1 MDFVFKTEWMNAIS
15 KLKPEQQAEAYSAI
29 RTIVEEQSIPEGL
42 SFEVDF
48 LLTAIYS
55 QIVDGMDIPS
65 KRGAPKGN
73 RNAAKKQIENNSETI
88 EKQIEN
94 NSETIEKQK
103 KQIEN
108 NSETIEKQ
116 IENNSETIEKQK
128 KQIENNSEAIEKQIK
143 TNKTIEKQIKTN
155 KTIEKQKKQ
164 IKTNKTIGLNCFS
177 EKEETPSSPTPPTTP
192 EEKAPEEKE
201 NYDYVVAKEREK
213 PTSPTATEIIPVSEI
228 EDVLLG
234 EEMWVE
240 AMCYKY
246 NLPRD
251 RLAVQIHTIKRG
263 WIERGQDYKTIQD
276 AKKHADSILNIRRA
290 NGELAQPPAWNEFL
304 YDLMAPHIDALGYND
319 EIFAAFGRHYMQDVG
334 NGKPFFVGI
343 PRFEEEI
350 FERMKNFKESYK
362 PPEYEQ
368 PVQSGSGSQ
377 SA

>member
-15 KLKPEQQAEAYSAI
+15 KLNPEQQAEAYSAI
-29 RTIVEEQSIPEGL
+29 RTIVEEQSMPDGL

-88 EKQIEN
+88 EKQI
-94 NSETIEKQK
+94 
-103 KQIEN
+103 
-108 NSETIEKQ
+108 
-116 IENNSETIEKQK
+116 
-128 KQIENNSEAIEKQIK
+128 
-143 TNKTIEKQIKTN
+143 KQIKTN

-164 IKTNKTIGLNCFS
+164 IKTNKTIDLNCFS

-192 EEKAPEEKE
+192 EEKVLEEKE

-228 EDVLLG
+228 EDVLMG
-234 EEMWVE
+234 EDMWVE

-276 AKKHADSILNIRRA
+276 AKRHADSLLNIRRA

-304 YDLMAPHIDALGYND
+304 YDLMAPHIDALGYD
-319 EIFAAFGRHYMQDVG
+319 DDIFTAFGRHYMQDVG
-334 NGKPFFVGI
+334 NGKPFFIGI

-350 FERMKNFKESYK
+350 YERMKNFKESYK
-362 PPEYEQ
+362 PPENEQ

>member
-29 RTIVEEQSIPEGL
+29 RTIVEEQSMPEGL

-73 RNAAKKQIENNSETI
+73 RNAVK
-88 EKQIEN
+88 KQIEN

-103 KQIEN
+103 KQI
-108 NSETIEKQ
+108 
-116 IENNSETIEKQK
+116 
-128 KQIENNSEAIEKQIK
+128 K
-143 TNKTIEKQIKTN
+143 TNKTID
-155 KTIEKQKKQ
+155 
-164 IKTNKTIGLNCFS
+164 LNCFS
-177 EKEETPSSPTPPTTP
+177 EKEETPSSPTPPTTQ

-228 EDVLLG
+228 EDILMG

-276 AKKHADSILNIRRA
+276 AKRHADSLLNIRRA

-334 NGKPFFVGI
+334 NGKPFFIGI

>member
-1 MDFVFKTEWMNAIS
+1 MDFGFKTEWMNAIS

-29 RTIVEEQSIPEGL
+29 RTIVEEQSMPEGL

-88 EKQIEN
+88 EKQ
-94 NSETIEKQK
+94 
-103 KQIEN
+103 
-108 NSETIEKQ
+108 
-116 IENNSETIEKQK
+116 
-128 KQIENNSEAIEKQIK
+128 
-143 TNKTIEKQIKTN
+143 
-155 KTIEKQKKQ
+155 KKQ
-164 IKTNKTIGLNCFS
+164 IKTNKTIDLNCFS
-177 EKEETPSSPTPPTTP
+177 EKEETPSPPTPPTTP
-192 EEKAPEEKE
+192 EEKVPEEKE

-228 EDVLLG
+228 EDVLMG

-251 RLAVQIHTIKRG
+251 RLAVQLHTIKRG
-263 WIERGQDYKTIQD
+263 WIERGQDFKTLQD
-276 AKKHADSILNIRRA
+276 AKKHADSLLNIRRA
-290 NGELAQPPAWNEFL
+290 NGELARPPAWNEFL
-304 YDLMAPHIDALGYND
+304 YDLMAPHIAALGYDD
-319 EIFAAFGRHYMQDVG
+319 EIFTAFGRHYMQDVG
-334 NGKPFFVGI
+334 NGKPFFIGI
-343 PRFEEEI
+343 PRFEEDI
-350 FERMKNFKESYK
+350 YERMKNFKETYK

-368 PVQSGSGSQ
+368 PMQPGSGSQ

>member
-1 MDFVFKTEWMNAIS
+1 MNAIS

-29 RTIVEEQSIPEGL
+29 RTIVEEQSMPEGL

-88 EKQIEN
+88 EKQ
-94 NSETIEKQK
+94 
-103 KQIEN
+103 
-108 NSETIEKQ
+108 
-116 IENNSETIEKQK
+116 
-128 KQIENNSEAIEKQIK
+128 
-143 TNKTIEKQIKTN
+143 
-155 KTIEKQKKQ
+155 KKQ
-164 IKTNKTIGLNCFS
+164 IKTNKTIDLNCFS

-192 EEKAPEEKE
+192 EEKVPEEKE
-201 NYDYVVAKEREK
+201 NYDVVVAKEREK

-228 EDVLLG
+228 EDVLMG
-234 EEMWVE
+234 EEIWVE
-240 AMCYKY
+240 AMSYKY

-251 RLAVQIHTIKRG
+251 RLAVQLHTIKRG

-276 AKKHADSILNIRRA
+276 AKRHADSLLNIRRA
-290 NGELAQPPAWNEFL
+290 NGELTQPPAWNEFL
-304 YDLMAPHIDALGYND
+304 YDLMAPHIAALGYND

-334 NGKPFFVGI
+334 NGKPFFLGI
-343 PRFEEEI
+343 PRFEEDI
-350 FERMKNFKESYK
+350 YERMKNFKETYK

>member
-15 KLKPEQQAEAYSAI
+15 KLQPEQQAEAYSAI
-29 RTIVEEQSIPEGL
+29 RTIVEEQSMPEGL

-73 RNAAKKQIENNSETI
+73 RNAAKKQI
-88 EKQIEN
+88 
-94 NSETIEKQK
+94 
-103 KQIEN
+103 
-108 NSETIEKQ
+108 
-116 IENNSETIEKQK
+116 
-128 KQIENNSEAIEKQIK
+128 
-143 TNKTIEKQIKTN
+143 

-164 IKTNKTIGLNCFS
+164 IKTNKTIDLNCFS

-228 EDVLLG
+228 EDVLMG
-234 EEMWVE
+234 EDMWVE

-276 AKKHADSILNIRRA
+276 AKKHADSLLNIRRA

-304 YDLMAPHIDALGYND
+304 YDLMAPHIAALGYDD
-319 EIFAAFGRHYMQDVG
+319 EIFTAFGRHYMQDVG
-334 NGKPFFVGI
+334 NGKPFFIGI

-350 FERMKNFKESYK
+350 SERMKNFKETYK

-368 PVQSGSGSQ
+368 PMQSGSGSQ

>member
-29 RTIVEEQSIPEGL
+29 RTIVEEQSMPDGL

-73 RNAAKKQIENNSETI
+73 RNAAKKQIENNSKTI
-88 EKQIEN
+88 EKQI
-94 NSETIEKQK
+94 
-103 KQIEN
+103 
-108 NSETIEKQ
+108 
-116 IENNSETIEKQK
+116 
-128 KQIENNSEAIEKQIK
+128 KQIK
-143 TNKTIEKQIKTN
+143 TNKTID
-155 KTIEKQKKQ
+155 
-164 IKTNKTIGLNCFS
+164 LNCFS

-192 EEKAPEEKE
+192 EEKILEEKE

-228 EDVLLG
+228 EDVLMG
-234 EEMWVE
+234 EDMWVE

-276 AKKHADSILNIRRA
+276 AKRHADSLLNIRRA

-304 YDLMAPHIDALGYND
+304 YDLMAPHIDDLGYDD

-334 NGKPFFVGI
+334 NGKPFFIGI

-362 PPEYEQ
+362 PPENEQ

>member
-1 MDFVFKTEWMNAIS
+1 MNAIS

-29 RTIVEEQSIPEGL
+29 RTIVEEQSMPDGL

-88 EKQIEN
+88 EKQ
-94 NSETIEKQK
+94 
-103 KQIEN
+103 
-108 NSETIEKQ
+108 
-116 IENNSETIEKQK
+116 
-128 KQIENNSEAIEKQIK
+128 
-143 TNKTIEKQIKTN
+143 
-155 KTIEKQKKQ
+155 KKQ
-164 IKTNKTIGLNCFS
+164 IKTNKTIDLNCFS
-177 EKEETPSSPTPPTTP
+177 EKEETPSPPTPPTTP

-228 EDVLLG
+228 EDVLMG
-234 EEMWVE
+234 EEIWVE

-276 AKKHADSILNIRRA
+276 AKKHADSLLNIRRA

-334 NGKPFFVGI
+334 NGKPFFIGI

>member
-29 RTIVEEQSIPEGL
+29 RTIVEEQSMPEGL

-73 RNAAKKQIENNSETI
+73 RNAVKKQIENNSE
-88 EKQIEN
+88 
-94 NSETIEKQK
+94 
-103 KQIEN
+103 
-108 NSETIEKQ
+108 
-116 IENNSETIEKQK
+116 
-128 KQIENNSEAIEKQIK
+128 
-143 TNKTIEKQIKTN
+143 TIEKQIKTN

-164 IKTNKTIGLNCFS
+164 IKTNKTIDLNCFS
-177 EKEETPSSPTPPTTP
+177 EKEETPSPPTPPTTQ
-192 EEKAPEEKE
+192 EEKVPEEKE
-201 NYDYVVAKEREK
+201 NYDYVVVKEREK

-228 EDVLLG
+228 EDVLMG
-234 EEMWVE
+234 EDMWVE

-276 AKKHADSILNIRRA
+276 AKKHADSLLNIRRA
-290 NGELAQPPAWNEFL
+290 NGELARPPAWNEFL
-304 YDLMAPHIDALGYND
+304 YDLMAPHIDALGYDD
-319 EIFAAFGRHYMQDVG
+319 EIFTAFGRHYMQDVG
-334 NGKPFFVGI
+334 NGKPFFIGI

-362 PPEYEQ
+362 PPENEQ
-368 PVQSGSGSQ
+368 PMQPGSGSQ

>member
-29 RTIVEEQSIPEGL
+29 RTIVEEQSMPDGL

-88 EKQIEN
+88 EKQ
-94 NSETIEKQK
+94 
-103 KQIEN
+103 
-108 NSETIEKQ
+108 
-116 IENNSETIEKQK
+116 
-128 KQIENNSEAIEKQIK
+128 
-143 TNKTIEKQIKTN
+143 
-155 KTIEKQKKQ
+155 KKQ
-164 IKTNKTIGLNCFS
+164 IKTNKTIDLNCFS

-192 EEKAPEEKE
+192 EEKALEEKE

-228 EDVLLG
+228 EDVLMG
-234 EEMWVE
+234 EDMWVE

-276 AKKHADSILNIRRA
+276 AKRHADSLLNIRRA

-304 YDLMAPHIDALGYND
+304 YDLMAPHIDDLGYDD
-319 EIFAAFGRHYMQDVG
+319 EIFTAFGRHYMQDVG
-334 NGKPFFVGI
+334 NGKPFFIGI

-350 FERMKNFKESYK
+350 YERMKNFKESYK

-377 SA
+377 ST

>member
-1 MDFVFKTEWMNAIS
+1 MNAIS

-29 RTIVEEQSIPEGL
+29 RTIVEEQSMPEGL

-73 RNAAKKQIENNSETI
+73 RNAVK
-88 EKQIEN
+88 KQIEN

-103 KQIEN
+103 KQI
-108 NSETIEKQ
+108 
-116 IENNSETIEKQK
+116 
-128 KQIENNSEAIEKQIK
+128 K
-143 TNKTIEKQIKTN
+143 TNKTID
-155 KTIEKQKKQ
+155 
-164 IKTNKTIGLNCFS
+164 LNCFP
-177 EKEETPSSPTPPTTP
+177 EKEETPSPPTPPTTP
-192 EEKAPEEKE
+192 EEKVPEEKE

-228 EDVLLG
+228 EDVLMG

-276 AKKHADSILNIRRA
+276 AKKHADSLLNIRRA

-304 YDLMAPHIDALGYND
+304 YGLMAPHIDALGYDD
-319 EIFAAFGRHYMQDVG
+319 EIFTAFGRHYMQDVG
-334 NGKPFFVGI
+334 NGKPFFIGI

-350 FERMKNFKESYK
+350 FERMKNFKETYK
-362 PPEYEQ
+362 PPENEQ

>member
-1 MDFVFKTEWMNAIS
+1 MNAIS

-29 RTIVEEQSIPEGL
+29 RTIVEEQSMPEGL

-88 EKQIEN
+88 EKQ
-94 NSETIEKQK
+94 
-103 KQIEN
+103 
-108 NSETIEKQ
+108 
-116 IENNSETIEKQK
+116 
-128 KQIENNSEAIEKQIK
+128 
-143 TNKTIEKQIKTN
+143 
-155 KTIEKQKKQ
+155 KKQ
-164 IKTNKTIGLNCFS
+164 IKTNKTIDLNCFS
-177 EKEETPSSPTPPTTP
+177 EKEETPSPPTPPTTP
-192 EEKAPEEKE
+192 EEKVPEEKE

-228 EDVLLG
+228 EDVLMG
-234 EEMWVE
+234 EDMWVE

-251 RLAVQIHTIKRG
+251 RLAVQLHTIKRG
-263 WIERGQDYKTIQD
+263 WIERGQDFKTLQD
-276 AKKHADSILNIRRA
+276 AKKHADSLLNIRRA

-304 YDLMAPHIDALGYND
+304 YDLMAPHIDALGYDD
-319 EIFAAFGRHYMQDVG
+319 EIFTAFGRHYMQDVG
-334 NGKPFFVGI
+334 NGKPFFIGI
-343 PRFEEEI
+343 PRFEEDI
-350 FERMKNFKESYK
+350 YERMKNFKETYK

-368 PVQSGSGSQ
+368 PMQSGSGSQ
-377 SA
+377 SAWCLRHQQR

>member
-29 RTIVEEQSIPEGL
+29 RTIVEEQSMPDGL

-88 EKQIEN
+88 EKQ
-94 NSETIEKQK
+94 
-103 KQIEN
+103 
-108 NSETIEKQ
+108 
-116 IENNSETIEKQK
+116 
-128 KQIENNSEAIEKQIK
+128 
-143 TNKTIEKQIKTN
+143 
-155 KTIEKQKKQ
+155 KKQ
-164 IKTNKTIGLNCFS
+164 IKTNKTIDLNCFS

-192 EEKAPEEKE
+192 EEKALEEKE
-201 NYDYVVAKEREK
+201 IYDYVVAKEREK

-228 EDVLLG
+228 EDVLMG
-234 EEMWVE
+234 EDMWVE

-276 AKKHADSILNIRRA
+276 AKKHADSLLNIRRA

-304 YDLMAPHIDALGYND
+304 YDLMAPHIDALGYDD
-319 EIFAAFGRHYMQDVG
+319 EIFTAFGRHYMQDVG
-334 NGKPFFVGI
+334 NGKPFFIGI

>member
-29 RTIVEEQSIPEGL
+29 RTIVEEQSMPEGL

-88 EKQIEN
+88 EKQ
-94 NSETIEKQK
+94 
-103 KQIEN
+103 
-108 NSETIEKQ
+108 
-116 IENNSETIEKQK
+116 
-128 KQIENNSEAIEKQIK
+128 
-143 TNKTIEKQIKTN
+143 
-155 KTIEKQKKQ
+155 KKQ
-164 IKTNKTIGLNCFS
+164 IKTNKTIDLNCFS

-192 EEKAPEEKE
+192 EEKVLEEKE

-228 EDVLLG
+228 EDVLMG
-234 EEMWVE
+234 EDMWVE

-276 AKKHADSILNIRRA
+276 AKKHADSLLNIRRA

-304 YDLMAPHIDALGYND
+304 YDLMAPHIDDLGYDD

-334 NGKPFFVGI
+334 NGKPFFIGI

-350 FERMKNFKESYK
+350 YERMKNFKESYK

>member
-29 RTIVEEQSIPEGL
+29 RTIVEEQSMPDGL

-48 LLTAIYS
+48 LLTAIYN

-88 EKQIEN
+88 EKQ
-94 NSETIEKQK
+94 
-103 KQIEN
+103 
-108 NSETIEKQ
+108 
-116 IENNSETIEKQK
+116 
-128 KQIENNSEAIEKQIK
+128 
-143 TNKTIEKQIKTN
+143 
-155 KTIEKQKKQ
+155 KKQ
-164 IKTNKTIGLNCFS
+164 IKTNKTIDLNCFS

-228 EDVLLG
+228 EDVLMG
-234 EEMWVE
+234 EDMWVE

-276 AKKHADSILNIRRA
+276 AKKHADSLLNIRRA

-304 YDLMAPHIDALGYND
+304 YDLMAPHIDALGYDD
-319 EIFAAFGRHYMQDVG
+319 EIFTAFGRHYMQDVG
-334 NGKPFFVGI
+334 NGKPFFIGI

-350 FERMKNFKESYK
+350 YERMKNFKESYK

>member
-1 MDFVFKTEWMNAIS
+1 MDFVFKTEWMDAIS

-29 RTIVEEQSIPEGL
+29 RTIVEEQSMPDGL

-88 EKQIEN
+88 EKQ
-94 NSETIEKQK
+94 
-103 KQIEN
+103 
-108 NSETIEKQ
+108 
-116 IENNSETIEKQK
+116 
-128 KQIENNSEAIEKQIK
+128 
-143 TNKTIEKQIKTN
+143 
-155 KTIEKQKKQ
+155 KKQ
-164 IKTNKTIGLNCFS
+164 IKTNKTIDLNCFS

-192 EEKAPEEKE
+192 EEKALEEKE

-228 EDVLLG
+228 EDVLMG
-234 EEMWVE
+234 EDMWVE

-276 AKKHADSILNIRRA
+276 AKKHADSLLNIRRA

-350 FERMKNFKESYK
+350 FERMRNFKESYK
-362 PPEYEQ
+362 PPENEQ

>member
-15 KLKPEQQAEAYSAI
+15 KLRPEQQAEAYSAI
-29 RTIVEEQSIPEGL
+29 RTIVEEQSMPEGL

-73 RNAAKKQIENNSETI
+73 RNAVK
-88 EKQIEN
+88 KQIEN

-103 KQIEN
+103 KQI
-108 NSETIEKQ
+108 
-116 IENNSETIEKQK
+116 
-128 KQIENNSEAIEKQIK
+128 K
-143 TNKTIEKQIKTN
+143 TNKTID
-155 KTIEKQKKQ
+155 
-164 IKTNKTIGLNCFS
+164 LNCFS

-192 EEKAPEEKE
+192 EEKTPKEKE

-213 PTSPTATEIIPVSEI
+213 PTSPTTTEIIPMSEI

-246 NLPRD
+246 NLTRN
-251 RLAVQIHTIKRG
+251 RLAVQLHTIKRG
-263 WIERGQDYKTIQD
+263 WIERGQDFKTLQD
-276 AKKHADSILNIRRA
+276 AKRHADSLLNIRRA

-304 YDLMAPHIDALGYND
+304 YDLMAPHIAALGYND

-334 NGKPFFVGI
+334 NGKPFFLGI
-343 PRFEEEI
+343 PRFEEDI
-350 FERMKNFKESYK
+350 YERMKNFKETFK

-368 PVQSGSGSQ
+368 PMQSGSGSQ

>member
-1 MDFVFKTEWMNAIS
+1 MNAIS

-29 RTIVEEQSIPEGL
+29 RTIVEEQSMPEGL

-88 EKQIEN
+88 EKQ
-94 NSETIEKQK
+94 
-103 KQIEN
+103 
-108 NSETIEKQ
+108 
-116 IENNSETIEKQK
+116 
-128 KQIENNSEAIEKQIK
+128 
-143 TNKTIEKQIKTN
+143 
-155 KTIEKQKKQ
+155 KKQ
-164 IKTNKTIGLNCFS
+164 IKTNKTIDLNCFS

-192 EEKAPEEKE
+192 EEKVPEEKE

-228 EDVLLG
+228 EDVLMG
-234 EEMWVE
+234 EDMWVE

-251 RLAVQIHTIKRG
+251 RLAVQLHTIKRG

-276 AKKHADSILNIRRA
+276 AKRHADSLLNIRRA

-304 YDLMAPHIDALGYND
+304 YDLMVPHIDALGYDD
-319 EIFAAFGRHYMQDVG
+319 EIFTAFGRHYMQDVG
-334 NGKPFFVGI
+334 NGKPFFIGI

>member
-29 RTIVEEQSIPEGL
+29 RTIVEEQSMPEGL

-73 RNAAKKQIENNSETI
+73 RNAVK
-88 EKQIEN
+88 KQIEN

-103 KQIEN
+103 KQI
-108 NSETIEKQ
+108 
-116 IENNSETIEKQK
+116 
-128 KQIENNSEAIEKQIK
+128 K
-143 TNKTIEKQIKTN
+143 TNKTID
-155 KTIEKQKKQ
+155 
-164 IKTNKTIGLNCFS
+164 LNCFS
-177 EKEETPSSPTPPTTP
+177 EKEETPSSPTPPITP
-192 EEKAPEEKE
+192 EEKVPKEKE

-213 PTSPTATEIIPVSEI
+213 PTSPTATEIIHVSEI

-263 WIERGQDYKTIQD
+263 WIERGQDFKTLQD
-276 AKKHADSILNIRRA
+276 AKKHADSLLNIRRA

-334 NGKPFFVGI
+334 NGKPFFLGI
-343 PRFEEEI
+343 PRFEEDI
-350 FERMKNFKESYK
+350 YERMKNFKETYK

>member
-15 KLKPEQQAEAYSAI
+15 KLQPEQQAEAYSAI
-29 RTIVEEQSIPEGL
+29 RTIVEEQSMPEGL

-73 RNAAKKQIENNSETI
+73 RNAAKKQI
-88 EKQIEN
+88 
-94 NSETIEKQK
+94 
-103 KQIEN
+103 
-108 NSETIEKQ
+108 
-116 IENNSETIEKQK
+116 
-128 KQIENNSEAIEKQIK
+128 
-143 TNKTIEKQIKTN
+143 

-164 IKTNKTIGLNCFS
+164 IKTNKTIDLNCFS
-177 EKEETPSSPTPPTTP
+177 EKEETPSSPIPPTTP

-201 NYDYVVAKEREK
+201 NYDVVVAKEREK

-228 EDVLLG
+228 EDVLMG
-234 EEMWVE
+234 EDMWVE

-276 AKKHADSILNIRRA
+276 AKKHADSLLNIRRA

-304 YDLMAPHIDALGYND
+304 YDLMAPHIAALGYDD
-319 EIFAAFGRHYMQDVG
+319 EIFTAFGRHYMQDVG
-334 NGKPFFVGI
+334 NGKPFFIGI

-350 FERMKNFKESYK
+350 SERMKNFKETYK

-368 PVQSGSGSQ
+368 PMQSGSGSQ

>member
-73 RNAAKKQIENNSETI
+73 RNAAKKQIENNSE
-88 EKQIEN
+88 
-94 NSETIEKQK
+94 
-103 KQIEN
+103 
-108 NSETIEKQ
+108 
-116 IENNSETIEKQK
+116 
-128 KQIENNSEAIEKQIK
+128 
-143 TNKTIEKQIKTN
+143 TIEKQIKTN

>member
-1 MDFVFKTEWMNAIS
+1 MNAIS

-29 RTIVEEQSIPEGL
+29 RTIVEEQSMPEGL

-73 RNAAKKQIENNSETI
+73 RNAVK
-88 EKQIEN
+88 KQIEN

-103 KQIEN
+103 KQI
-108 NSETIEKQ
+108 
-116 IENNSETIEKQK
+116 
-128 KQIENNSEAIEKQIK
+128 K
-143 TNKTIEKQIKTN
+143 TNKTID
-155 KTIEKQKKQ
+155 
-164 IKTNKTIGLNCFS
+164 LNCFS
-177 EKEETPSSPTPPTTP
+177 EKEETPSSPTPPTTQ
-192 EEKAPEEKE
+192 EEKTPKEKE

-228 EDVLLG
+228 EDVLMG
-234 EEMWVE
+234 EDMWVE

-276 AKKHADSILNIRRA
+276 AKKHADSLLNIRRA

-304 YDLMAPHIDALGYND
+304 YDLMAPHIAALGYND

-334 NGKPFFVGI
+334 NGKPFFIGI
-343 PRFEEEI
+343 PRFEEDI
-350 FERMKNFKESYK
+350 YERMKNFKETYK
-362 PPEYEQ
+362 PPENEQ
-368 PVQSGSGSQ
+368 PMQPGSGSQ

>member
-15 KLKPEQQAEAYSAI
+15 KLRPEQQAEAYSAI
-29 RTIVEEQSIPEGL
+29 RSIVEEQSMPEGL

-55 QIVDGMDIPS
+55 QIVDGMDIPG

-73 RNAAKKQIENNSETI
+73 RNAVK
-88 EKQIEN
+88 KQIEN

-103 KQIEN
+103 KQI
-108 NSETIEKQ
+108 
-116 IENNSETIEKQK
+116 
-128 KQIENNSEAIEKQIK
+128 K
-143 TNKTIEKQIKTN
+143 TNKTID
-155 KTIEKQKKQ
+155 
-164 IKTNKTIGLNCFS
+164 LNCFS
-177 EKEETPSSPTPPTTP
+177 EKEETPSPPTPPTTQ
-192 EEKAPEEKE
+192 EEKALEETE
-201 NYDYVVAKEREK
+201 NYDVVVAKEREK

-228 EDVLLG
+228 EDILMG
-234 EEMWVE
+234 EDMWVE

-276 AKKHADSILNIRRA
+276 AKKHADSLLNIRRA

-334 NGKPFFVGI
+334 NGKPFFIGI

-350 FERMKNFKESYK
+350 YERMKNFKESYK
-362 PPEYEQ
+362 PPENEQ

>member
-29 RTIVEEQSIPEGL
+29 RTIVEEQSMPEGL

-88 EKQIEN
+88 EKQ
-94 NSETIEKQK
+94 
-103 KQIEN
+103 
-108 NSETIEKQ
+108 
-116 IENNSETIEKQK
+116 
-128 KQIENNSEAIEKQIK
+128 
-143 TNKTIEKQIKTN
+143 
-155 KTIEKQKKQ
+155 KKQ
-164 IKTNKTIGLNCFS
+164 IKTNKTIDLNCFS
-177 EKEETPSSPTPPTTP
+177 EKEETPSPPTPPTTP
-192 EEKAPEEKE
+192 EEKALEEKE

-228 EDVLLG
+228 EDVLMG
-234 EEMWVE
+234 EDMWVE

-276 AKKHADSILNIRRA
+276 AKKHADSLLNIRRA

-304 YDLMAPHIDALGYND
+304 YDLMAPHIDDLGYDD
-319 EIFAAFGRHYMQDVG
+319 EIFTAFGRHYMQDVG
-334 NGKPFFVGI
+334 NGKPFFIGI

-350 FERMKNFKESYK
+350 YERMKNFKESYK

>member
-1 MDFVFKTEWMNAIS
+1 MNAIS

-29 RTIVEEQSIPEGL
+29 RTIVEEQSMPEGL

-73 RNAAKKQIENNSETI
+73 RNAVK
-88 EKQIEN
+88 KQIEN

-103 KQIEN
+103 KQI
-108 NSETIEKQ
+108 
-116 IENNSETIEKQK
+116 
-128 KQIENNSEAIEKQIK
+128 K
-143 TNKTIEKQIKTN
+143 TNKTID
-155 KTIEKQKKQ
+155 
-164 IKTNKTIGLNCFS
+164 LNCFS

-201 NYDYVVAKEREK
+201 NYDVVVAKEREK

-228 EDVLLG
+228 EDILMG

-276 AKKHADSILNIRRA
+276 AKKHADSLLNIRRA

-304 YDLMAPHIDALGYND
+304 YDLMAPHIDDLGYDD
-319 EIFAAFGRHYMQDVG
+319 EIFTAFGRHYMQDVG
-334 NGKPFFVGI
+334 NGKPFFLGI
-343 PRFEEEI
+343 PRFEEDI
-350 FERMKNFKESYK
+350 YERMKNFKESYK

>member
-1 MDFVFKTEWMNAIS
+1 M
-15 KLKPEQQAEAYSAI
+15 Q
-29 RTIVEEQSIPEGL
+29 
-42 SFEVDF
+42 
-48 LLTAIYS
+48 
-55 QIVDGMDIPS
+55 
-65 KRGAPKGN
+65 PKSN
-73 RNAAKKQIENNSETI
+73 RKMANNRFTFHESWLDTI
-88 EKQIEN
+88 ETLPQEAQTDALKALLNYALRGIMPAEDDAVGKLIVGLL
-94 NSETIEKQK
+94 SATIEADRQRREGGSKGGRPKKTSQNHRLQEQK
-103 KQIEN
+103 PMV
-108 NSETIEKQ
+108 SE
-116 IENNSETIEKQK
+116 
-128 KQIENNSEAIEKQIK
+128 
-143 TNKTIEKQIKTN
+143 
-155 KTIEKQKKQ
+155 
-164 IKTNKTIGLNCFS
+164 GFS

-228 EDVLLG
+228 EDVLMG
-234 EEMWVE
+234 EDMWVE

-276 AKKHADSILNIRRA
+276 AKKHADSLLNIRRA

-334 NGKPFFVGI
+334 NGKPFFIGI

>member
-1 MDFVFKTEWMNAIS
+1 MAN
-15 KLKPEQQAEAYSAI
+15 
-29 RTIVEEQSIPEGL
+29 
-42 SFEVDF
+42 
-48 LLTAIYS
+48 
-55 QIVDGMDIPS
+55 
-65 KRGAPKGN
+65 N
-73 RNAAKKQIENNSETI
+73 RFTFHESWLDTI
-88 EKQIEN
+88 ETLPQEAQTDALKALLNYALRGIMPAEDDAVGKLIVGLLSASIDADRQRRAGGCKGGRPKKTSQNHRLQE
-94 NSETIEKQK
+94 QK
-103 KQIEN
+103 PP
-108 NSETIEKQ
+108 
-116 IENNSETIEKQK
+116 
-128 KQIENNSEAIEKQIK
+128 
-143 TNKTIEKQIKTN
+143 
-155 KTIEKQKKQ
+155 
-164 IKTNKTIGLNCFS
+164 KTIGYDTENHRLQEQKPMVSEGFS

-201 NYDYVVAKEREK
+201 SYDVVVAKEREK

-228 EDVLLG
+228 EDVLMG
-234 EEMWVE
+234 EDMWVE

-251 RLAVQIHTIKRG
+251 RLAVQLHTIKRG

-276 AKKHADSILNIRRA
+276 AKKHADSLLNIRRA

-304 YDLMAPHIDALGYND
+304 YDLMAPHIDALGYDD
-319 EIFAAFGRHYMQDVG
+319 EIFTAFGRHYMQDVG
-334 NGKPFFVGI
+334 NGKPFFIGI

>member
-29 RTIVEEQSIPEGL
+29 RTIVEEQSMPEGL

-88 EKQIEN
+88 EKQ
-94 NSETIEKQK
+94 
-103 KQIEN
+103 
-108 NSETIEKQ
+108 
-116 IENNSETIEKQK
+116 
-128 KQIENNSEAIEKQIK
+128 
-143 TNKTIEKQIKTN
+143 
-155 KTIEKQKKQ
+155 KKQ
-164 IKTNKTIGLNCFS
+164 IKTNKTIDLNCFS

-192 EEKAPEEKE
+192 EEKVPEEKE

-228 EDVLLG
+228 EDVLMG
-234 EEMWVE
+234 EEIWVE
-240 AMCYKY
+240 AMSYKY

-263 WIERGQDYKTIQD
+263 WIERGQDFKTLQD
-276 AKKHADSILNIRRA
+276 AKKHADSLLNIRRA

-304 YDLMAPHIDALGYND
+304 YDLMAPHIAALGYDD

-334 NGKPFFVGI
+334 NGKPFFLGI
-343 PRFEEEI
+343 PRFEEDI
-350 FERMKNFKESYK
+350 YERMKNFKETYK

-368 PVQSGSGSQ
+368 PMQSGSGSQ

>member
-29 RTIVEEQSIPEGL
+29 RTIVEEQSMPEGL

-88 EKQIEN
+88 EKQI
-94 NSETIEKQK
+94 
-103 KQIEN
+103 
-108 NSETIEKQ
+108 
-116 IENNSETIEKQK
+116 
-128 KQIENNSEAIEKQIK
+128 KQIK
-143 TNKTIEKQIKTN
+143 TNKTID
-155 KTIEKQKKQ
+155 
-164 IKTNKTIGLNCFS
+164 LNCFS

-192 EEKAPEEKE
+192 EEKALEEKE

-228 EDVLLG
+228 EDVLMG
-234 EEMWVE
+234 EDMWVE

-263 WIERGQDYKTIQD
+263 WIERGQDFKTLQD
-276 AKKHADSILNIRRA
+276 AKRHADSLLNIRRA

-304 YDLMAPHIDALGYND
+304 YDLMAPHIDALGYDD
-319 EIFAAFGRHYMQDVG
+319 EIFTAFGRHYMQDVG
-334 NGKPFFVGI
+334 DGKPFFIGI

-350 FERMKNFKESYK
+350 YERMKNFKESYK
-362 PPEYEQ
+362 PPENEQ